1 MGYTPCHEKA
11 GCGEGLHGP
20 AGFVRLGGS
29 GVSRCSRDVSRV
41 KSRKVVSGSIDM
53 RHQGL
58 RRVDAS
64 AVDGPHRTLTSR
76 FRHWWEEGVFRL
88 PFSEIGLIRRHGC
101 RRGAD
106 ERWPTFPMGSLLP

>member
-20 AGFVRLGGS
+20 TSFVRLGGS

-41 KSRKVVSGSIDM
+41 KSRKVLSGSIDIQ
-53 RHQGL
+53 HQGL
-58 RRVDAS
+58 RQVDAS
-64 AVDGPHRTLTSR
+64 AVDGPHKTLTSR

-88 PFSEIGLIRRHGC
+88 SFSEIVRIGMIR
-101 RRGAD
+101 
-106 ERWPTFPMGSLLP
+106 